1 MSKVTE
7 YAFVA
12 VFSILLFSLSGAFWY
27 DAFQSGLIKDC
38 AQLGQSRQGKLHI
51 KCEVVKP

>member
-1 MSKVTE
+1 MNKVAE

-12 VFSILLFSLSGAFWY
+12 AFSIFLFFLSGAFWY
-27 DAFQSGLIKDC
+27 DALQSRLVKDC

>member
-1 MSKVTE
+1 MSKVAE

-12 VFSILLFSLSGAFWY
+12 AFSILLFFLSGAFWY
-27 DAFQSGLIKDC
+27 DALQSGLIKDC